1 MTFLAHFLTTY
12 PSLIVN
18 VVCERPLIKNSL
30 HLRSSNLSHL
40 ITSENIQHRRDL
52 CKYFKVQTQNIQSLQ
67 SHNSYLIMESASK
80 NSINGFNKISYLPQ
94 VDFIFF
100 WLWKVHNMIYRDV
113 THWSKRPLDSPWL
126 VGKFSNHV
134 EYTDFI

>member
-1 MTFLAHFLTTY
+1 MPSITTFLNFLIRCHTKVLLY
-12 PSLIVN
+12 WLQVKLQPDCKNLGSGLPSLMAADKP
-18 VVCERPLIKNSL
+18 CPQLQPSLLLSRSTAQDSL

-40 ITSENIQHRRDL
+40 ITSQNIQQRTNL

-67 SHNSYLIMESASK
+67 SHNSSLIMESASK

-100 WLWKVHNMIYRDV
+100 
-113 THWSKRPLDSPWL
+113 
-126 VGKFSNHV
+126 
-134 EYTDFI
+134 